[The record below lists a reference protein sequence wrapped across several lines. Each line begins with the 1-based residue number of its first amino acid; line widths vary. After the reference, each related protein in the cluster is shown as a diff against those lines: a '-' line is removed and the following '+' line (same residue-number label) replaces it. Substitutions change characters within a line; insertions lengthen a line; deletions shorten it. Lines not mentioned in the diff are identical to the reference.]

1 MCDGC
6 LVASDR
12 GYFVAM
18 NIGRSLRRA
27 IRPLWI
33 AGLGAAAWS
42 NRAKVQEALGQK
54 LSPTLQPAAGDKVT
68 VRTTVAT
75 WTKPLRS
82 RYSSTAAHSNHDSAS
97 DALPAD
103 MAAPFVEPTVNVPST
118 LTDSSSLSGEV

>member
-1 MCDGC
+1 
-6 LVASDR
+6 
-12 GYFVAM
+12 M

-82 RYSSTAAHSNHDSAS
+82 RYSGQSNGSNRAS
-97 DALPAD
+97 DALPSD
-103 MAAPFVEPTVNVPST
+103 MAAPFAEPTVIEPST

>member
-1 MCDGC
+1 
-6 LVASDR
+6 
-12 GYFVAM
+12 M

-54 LSPTLQPAAGDKVT
+54 LSPTFQPAAGDKVT

-75 WTKPLRS
+75 WTKPLRH
-82 RYSSTAAHSNHDSAS
+82 RSSSPTVQSNVDDNSS
-97 DALPAD
+97 SVLPAD
-103 MAAPFVEPTVNVPST
+103 MAASSVEPTAAVPPTFNASPKVAN
-118 LTDSSSLSGEV
+118 SSSLSEEV